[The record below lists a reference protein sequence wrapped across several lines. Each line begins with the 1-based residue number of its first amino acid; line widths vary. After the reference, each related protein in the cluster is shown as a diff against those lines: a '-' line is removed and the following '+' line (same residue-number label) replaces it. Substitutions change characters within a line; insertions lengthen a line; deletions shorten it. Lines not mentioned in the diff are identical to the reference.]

1 MPPKQRPLAPPPPQ
15 SEDEDDYISYKE
27 LKDMMQSMIE
37 LFTKNQ
43 RSTDTTLEWVQRV
56 IADVVGRVDALEAR
70 LLQLQWRR

>member
-43 RSTDTTLEWVQRV
+43 RSTDTTLEWVQPV

-70 LLQLQWRR
+70 LL